1 MKHSY
6 FADENQIEKWVSAA
20 ENIKDEYGLKKAL
33 GYIIGEKFYNLSRT
47 YKYNQERMM
56 RIEKERKRPGYSPK
70 RIVSGGKFNIDLD
83 KEYEKA
89 EKEVIALKE
98 ILTERK
104 EHVGVLNIY
113 LKSVCEVITITGD
126 DSKSLRKIKM
136 KQIESGN
143 FQVLITTGQL
153 LGEGLDIENLSSIF
167 LVYPFSFEGKLIQ
180 YIGRILRSKG
190 RKAIYDYRDK
200 NIEFLLKLYKK
211 RERYYR
217 RSKLL

>member
-20 ENIKDEYGLKKAL
+20 ENIKDEYGLEKAL

-89 EKEVIALKE
+89 EKEVTALKE
-98 ILTERK
+98 ILTDFSEMIKDSFTGYEIEKYFDSHMRLGTLGHVLAEE
-104 EHVGVLNIY
+104 EHKVFIEKGV
-113 LKSVCEVITITGD
+113 VEH
-126 DSKSLRKIKM
+126 
-136 KQIESGN
+136 
-143 FQVLITTGQL
+143 
-153 LGEGLDIENLSSIF
+153 
-167 LVYPFSFEGKLIQ
+167 SFETEINDSLVLGDMMKYFDL
-180 YIGRILRSKG
+180 
-190 RKAIYDYRDK
+190 
-200 NIEFLLKLYKK
+200 N
-211 RERYYR
+211 
-217 RSKLL
+217 